1 MKAILIVII
10 IALLGSVVAY
20 MATDRREK
28 DVAHQRD
35 KTFDD
40 KFAK

>member
-1 MKAILIVII
+1 MKAFYITVIVV
-10 IALLGSVVAY
+10 LLVSIVAY

-35 KTFDD
+35 TTFDAD
-40 KFAK
+40 FAK